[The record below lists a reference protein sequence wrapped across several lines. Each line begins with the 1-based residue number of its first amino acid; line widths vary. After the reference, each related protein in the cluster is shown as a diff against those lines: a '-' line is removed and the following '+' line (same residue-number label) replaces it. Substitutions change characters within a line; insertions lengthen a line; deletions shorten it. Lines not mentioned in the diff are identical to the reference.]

1 MIRTITPNDSAAVI
15 AVAVASGV
23 FPEEETPFLDKM
35 LTDYFGGNINEGHVC
50 LIDDEGEPRGVAYY
64 VPEPVTEGTWNLLLI
79 AIKTDNQ
86 RQGRGT
92 ALLHH
97 VEEALRS
104 NGQRLLLVETSGLPS
119 FERARAFYAKCGYE
133 EEARIRD
140 YYKAGEDMVVF
151 RKVLNAG

>member
-1 MIRTITPNDSAAVI
+1 MSEPLI
-15 AVAVASGV
+15 AVRS
-23 FPEEETPFLDKM
+23 
-35 LTDYFGGNINEGHVC
+35 
-50 LIDDEGEPRGVAYY
+50 DD
-64 VPEPVTEGTWNLLLI
+64 
-79 AIKTDNQ
+79 Q

-104 NGQRLLLVETSGLPS
+104 SGQRLLLVETSGLPS

-151 RKVLNAG
+151 RKVLYAG